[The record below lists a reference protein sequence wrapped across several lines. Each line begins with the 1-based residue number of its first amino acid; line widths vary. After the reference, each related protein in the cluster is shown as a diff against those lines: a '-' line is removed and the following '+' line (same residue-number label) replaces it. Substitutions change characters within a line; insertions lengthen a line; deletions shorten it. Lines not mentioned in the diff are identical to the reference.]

1 MAILLFFA
9 FISGFVTVLSPCV
22 LSVLPIVLSSSA
34 ASGKRRP
41 LGVITG
47 LVISFALFTLL
58 ISQIVRLLGLSANTL
73 RIIAV
78 AIIGFLGLSMI
89 IPKLN
94 ELVERAFSFLPRLAG
109 DNQHEGN
116 GFTPGF
122 VTGLSLGLIW
132 APCAGPILASVTA
145 LAATQSVTLGSA
157 FVVIAYAIGSGIP
170 LLGIAYGGRSLIQ
183 KVPFLSKN
191 LGKVQ
196 RLFGVVMILTAIA
209 IALNFDILVSVWL
222 TQNLP
227 SGIASVMSNFET
239 SDLIQDQIDQLSDS
253 DMQTGYFTNTDL
265 SLAELEMGIM
275 LPNLGPAPDFTGI
288 VHWINSEPL
297 SLAELR
303 GKVVLIDF
311 WTYSCINCVRTLPYL
326 TDWHTKYEDD
336 GLVIVGVHT
345 PEFAFEKETQN
356 VVNAVNRFQIEYAV
370 AQDNDYG
377 TWRAFNN
384 RFWPAKY
391 FIDAEGNV
399 RYVHF
404 GEGEYEESELVIQQ
418 LLAEAGMDVDEDL
431 TKEEAVPITGGQTP
445 ELYIGYGRQ
454 EAFIS
459 PTPLVIDE
467 TATYST
473 PQLIPLHHFAVS
485 GRWVFRREH
494 AESLEAG
501 NQLILHFNAKDVYLV
516 FDSEL
521 PGQIRVNLSD
531 SLLENKSPEIGENG
545 EILIDQAT
553 LYHLVSLDE
562 ITEGTV
568 TIEFLDPGLQVF
580 AFTFGS

>member
-9 FISGFVTVLSPCV
+9 FLSGFVTVLSPCV
-22 LSVLPIVLSSSA
+22 LPVLPIVLSSSA

-47 LVISFALFTLL
+47 LVISFSIFTLL

-73 RIIAV
+73 RIVAV

-94 ELVERAFSFLPRLAG
+94 ELVERAFGFLPRLAG
-109 DNQHEGN
+109 DNQHQGN
-116 GFTPGF
+116 GFSPGF
-122 VTGLSLGLIW
+122 ITGLSLGLIW

-145 LAATQSVTLGSA
+145 LAATQSVNFGSVL
-157 FVVIAYAIGSGIP
+157 VVIAYAIGSGIP

-183 KVPFLSKN
+183 KVPFLSGN

-227 SGIASVMSNFET
+227 SGIASLMSNFET
-239 SDLIQDQIDQLSDS
+239 SDLIQKQIDQLSES
-253 DMQTGYFTNTDL
+253 DMQTDYFTNSDL
-265 SLAELEMGIM
+265 TLAELEMGIM
-275 LPNLGPAPDFTGI
+275 LPNLGPAPDFSGI
-288 VHWINSEPL
+288 DNWINSEPL
-297 SLAELR
+297 ALADLR
-303 GKVVLIDF
+303 GKVVLVDF

-326 TDWHTKYEDD
+326 TDWHAKYKDD
-336 GLVIVGVHT
+336 GLVIIGVHT

-356 VVNAVNRFQIEYAV
+356 VVNAINRFKIEYAV
-370 AQDNDYG
+370 AQDNDYI
-377 TWRAFNN
+377 TWRAYNN
-384 RFWPAKY
+384 RYWPAKY
-391 FIDAEGNV
+391 FIDAQGYV

-418 LLAEAGMDVDEDL
+418 LLAEAGMKTDQAL
-431 TKEEAVPITGGQTP
+431 TREEAVPISREQTP

-454 EAFIS
+454 EAFVS
-459 PTPLVIDE
+459 STPLVIDE
-467 TATYST
+467 AATYT
-473 PQLIPLHHFAVS
+473 IPDEIPLHHFSVS
-485 GRWVFRREH
+485 GRWIFLREH

-501 NQLILHFNAKDVYLV
+501 NQLTLHFNAKDVYLV
-516 FDSEL
+516 FVAEQ
-521 PGQIRVNLSD
+521 PGRIRVDLSNPQLKN
-531 SLLENKSPEIGENG
+531 SSPEIDENS
-545 EILIDQAT
+545 EILIDEAT
-553 LYHLVSLDE
+553 LYHLVSLDGLM
-562 ITEGTV
+562 EGSL